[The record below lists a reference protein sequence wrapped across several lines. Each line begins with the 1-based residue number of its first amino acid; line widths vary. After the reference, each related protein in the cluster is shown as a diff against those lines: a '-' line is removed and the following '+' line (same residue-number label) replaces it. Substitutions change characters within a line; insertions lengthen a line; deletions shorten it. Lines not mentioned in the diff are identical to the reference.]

1 MNCSETNV
9 GKVQEVWDE
18 AEYENAMGTKRRK
31 GVERETNWK
40 KVYNKSMHA
49 EDKNA
54 NLFCCSKKV
63 NDVLLYKVKT
73 RSKDPISLNM
83 KIVNKEEC

>member
-1 MNCSETNV
+1 
-9 GKVQEVWDE
+9 
-18 AEYENAMGTKRRK
+18 
-31 GVERETNWK
+31 
-40 KVYNKSMHA
+40 MHA

-73 RSKDPISLNM
+73 ISKGPISLNM
-83 KIVNKEEC
+83 KIVNKEDC